1 MEPQQH
7 VGNVVHRIAEGTPAD
22 ALDVFGPTVEFLRR
36 PGDADADFCV
46 MRGVVPPGVTVPLHS
61 HDDAED
67 FYIVDGTQQVLIHG
81 NHGLEWRDAHA
92 GDYVRVPGGTPHAHR
107 NISDKPA
114 IDLIVTTARLGRFF
128 LEVGRPVTGSPQLPT
143 PDEIAHF
150 VAVAAH
156 YGYTLGTPEDN
167 AAVGMETSD
176 NPANQ

>member
-7 VGNVVHRIAEGTPAD
+7 VGNVVYRIAEATPAD

-92 GDYVRVPGGTPHAHR
+92 RDYVRVPGGTPHAHR
-107 NISDKPA
+107 NISDQPA

-128 LEVGRPVTGSPQLPT
+128 LEVGRPVTGSTQLRP
-143 PDEIAHF
+143 PAEIGQIA
-150 VAVAAH
+150 AVAAH